1 MVCKWRRAAELQ
13 LDQRQRYLHT
23 VESELNDVTSKH
35 AAEKMELM
43 RVRGEMRE
51 RLLGQ
56 VLRYARNHSIGKY
69 QSCMV

>member
-1 MVCKWRRAAELQ
+1 MQEEQAAANRRRQEAADEQRAAELQ

-51 RLLGQ
+51 RMLGQ
-56 VLRYARNHSIGKY
+56 VIR
-69 QSCMV
+69 